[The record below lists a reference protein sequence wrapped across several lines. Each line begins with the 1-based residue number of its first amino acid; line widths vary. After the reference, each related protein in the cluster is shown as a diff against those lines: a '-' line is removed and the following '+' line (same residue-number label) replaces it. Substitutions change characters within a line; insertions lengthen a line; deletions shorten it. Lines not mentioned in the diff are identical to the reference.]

1 MAFVW
6 GGATTE
12 SYTPGHRWSEQAVW
26 RSFVL
31 ALLTLIGATFL
42 SL

>member
-1 MAFVW
+1 MAVVW

-12 SYTPGHRWSEQAVW
+12 SYGPSHRWSEQAVW

-31 ALLTLIGATFL
+31 ALLTLIGATMLTF
-42 SL
+42 